1 MGLLD
6 DLMGPLRDL
15 ASVKDE
21 VTQSF
26 TEVKDT
32 LMDTK
37 DQITQPL
44 DGAIDAPAEENN
56 EEKQA

>member
-6 DLMGPLRDL
+6 DLLGPLRDL

-26 TEVKDT
+26 TDLTEPLNEVKDQ
-32 LMDTK
+32 L
-37 DQITQPL
+37 TQPL
-44 DGAIDAPAEENN
+44 EGSIDAPSEGGDPEQ
-56 EEKQA
+56 KK

>member
-26 TEVKDT
+26 TDLTEPLNEVKDQ
-32 LMDTK
+32 LA
-37 DQITQPL
+37 QPL
-44 DGAIDAPAEENN
+44 EGSIDAPSEGGDPEQ
-56 EEKQA
+56 KK